1 MTRSELVAQIKAKK
15 SFLCVGLDTDL
26 TKIPTHLLD
35 DEDPIYSFNKA
46 IIEATEDLCVAYKP
60 NIAFYECYGVKGW
73 QSLQKTWQALPKNC
87 FSIADA
93 KRGDIGNTSKMYA
106 SALSSVVASAAAP
119 AAAAEATTEDKAP
132 VTAVFSDDA
141 GQPVDILD
149 LKGKVVFLNFWATW
163 CPPCK
168 AEMPS
173 IQKLVEKFKG
183 NDKVVFM
190 LVEIEHEKDKAHA
203 FLKDN
208 KLKLPIYYPESEIP
222 SEWLGQSIPTTVI
235 LDKDGRIA
243 ARHEG
248 MADYDRKEVF
258 EFITDLI
265 NK

>member
-1 MTRSELVAQIKAKK
+1 MIKDKKKFWKITSNIIFGLIVLVM
-15 SFLCVGLDTDL
+15 L
-26 TKIPTHLLD
+26 IPTSRIWVQQGLMKIGL
-35 DEDPIYSFNKA
+35 F
-46 IIEATEDLCVAYKP
+46 KP
-60 NIAFYECYGVKGW
+60 KLE
-73 QSLQKTWQALPKNC
+73 QP
-87 FSIADA
+87 
-93 KRGDIGNTSKMYA
+93 
-106 SALSSVVASAAAP
+106 AAAP
-119 AAAAEATTEDKAP
+119 AAEATTEDKAP

>member
-1 MTRSELVAQIKAKK
+1 MIKDKKKFWKITSNIIFGLIIILLLVPTSRVWIQQ
-15 SFLCVGLDTDL
+15 GLM
-26 TKIPTHLLD
+26 KIGL
-35 DEDPIYSFNKA
+35 F
-46 IIEATEDLCVAYKP
+46 KP
-60 NIAFYECYGVKGW
+60 KLEQPAEV
-73 QSLQKTWQALPKNC
+73 
-87 FSIADA
+87 
-93 KRGDIGNTSKMYA
+93 
-106 SALSSVVASAAAP
+106 P
-119 AAAAEATTEDKAP
+119 AAAAETTTEDKAP
-132 VTAVFSDDA
+132 VTAVFSDDE
-141 GQPVDILD
+141 GKPVDILD

-173 IQKLVEKFKG
+173 IQNLVKKFKG

-190 LVEIEHEKDKAHA
+190 LVEIEHEKEKAHT
-203 FLKDN
+203 FLKEN
-208 KLKLPIYYPESEIP
+208 KLNLPIYYPESEIP
-222 SEWLGQSIPTTVI
+222 SEWLGQSIPTTII

>member
-1 MTRSELVAQIKAKK
+1 MIKDKKKFWKITSNIIFGLIIILLLVPTSRVWIQQGLMK
-15 SFLCVGLDTDL
+15 VGL
-26 TKIPTHLLD
+26 
-35 DEDPIYSFNKA
+35 F
-46 IIEATEDLCVAYKP
+46 KP
-60 NIAFYECYGVKGW
+60 KLEQPAEV
-73 QSLQKTWQALPKNC
+73 
-87 FSIADA
+87 
-93 KRGDIGNTSKMYA
+93 
-106 SALSSVVASAAAP
+106 P
-119 AAAAEATTEDKAP
+119 AAAAETTTEDKAP
-132 VTAVFSDDA
+132 VTAVFSDDE
-141 GQPVDILD
+141 GKPVDILD

-173 IQKLVEKFKG
+173 IQNLVKKFKG

-190 LVEIEHEKDKAHA
+190 LVEIEHEKEKAHT
-203 FLKDN
+203 FLKEN
-208 KLKLPIYYPESEIP
+208 KLNLPIYYPESEIP
-222 SEWLGQSIPTTVI
+222 SEWLGQSIPTTII

>member
-1 MTRSELVAQIKAKK
+1 MIKDKKKFWKITSNIIFGLIIILLLVPTSRVWIQQGLMK
-15 SFLCVGLDTDL
+15 VGL
-26 TKIPTHLLD
+26 
-35 DEDPIYSFNKA
+35 F
-46 IIEATEDLCVAYKP
+46 KP
-60 NIAFYECYGVKGW
+60 KLEQPAEV
-73 QSLQKTWQALPKNC
+73 
-87 FSIADA
+87 
-93 KRGDIGNTSKMYA
+93 
-106 SALSSVVASAAAP
+106 P
-119 AAAAEATTEDKAP
+119 AAAAETTTEDKAP
-132 VTAVFSDDA
+132 VTAVFSDDE
-141 GQPVDILD
+141 GKPVDILD

-173 IQKLVEKFKG
+173 IQNLVKKFKG

-190 LVEIEHEKDKAHA
+190 LVEIEHEKEKAHT
-203 FLKDN
+203 FLKEN
-208 KLKLPIYYPESEIP
+208 KLSLPIYYPESEIP
-222 SEWLGQSIPTTVI
+222 SEWLGQSIPTTII

>member
-1 MTRSELVAQIKAKK
+1 MIKDKKKFWKITSNIIFGLIIILLLVPTSRVWIQQGLMK
-15 SFLCVGLDTDL
+15 VGL
-26 TKIPTHLLD
+26 
-35 DEDPIYSFNKA
+35 F
-46 IIEATEDLCVAYKP
+46 KP
-60 NIAFYECYGVKGW
+60 KLE
-73 QSLQKTWQALPKNC
+73 Q
-87 FSIADA
+87 
-93 KRGDIGNTSKMYA
+93 
-106 SALSSVVASAAAP
+106 P
-119 AAAAEATTEDKAP
+119 AEVPVAAAETTTEDKAP
-132 VTAVFSDDA
+132 VTAVFSDDE
-141 GQPVDILD
+141 GKPVDILD

-173 IQKLVEKFKG
+173 IQNLVKKFKG

-190 LVEIEHEKDKAHA
+190 LVEIEHEKEKAHT
-203 FLKDN
+203 FLKEN
-208 KLKLPIYYPESEIP
+208 KLNLPIYYPESEIP
-222 SEWLGQSIPTTVI
+222 SEWLGQSIPTTII